1 MEQQIKKTQY
11 RKIYKNQLIEYFVKN
26 NITYSD
32 DIIKSILSKVAI
44 HSRNKYGEVSFEL
57 ELFECEIDNGIYFYS
72 EYNMKNTFNK
82 QNMQR

>member
-44 HSRNKYGEVSFEL
+44 HSRNKYGETSFED
-57 ELFECEIDNGIYFYS
+57 ELFECGIDNGICFYS

-82 QNMQR
+82 QNM